1 MKQITIVATEFG
13 ALNHG
18 LDNRTA
24 LYNFLVKNDMTK
36 DDVLNAIKAAAT
48 EYCQTDEGKKTY
60 DSNCCNFNIGDL
72 DTYVPD
78 EICLKHGILLL
89 KSDYNC
95 EIHIDFNTQLVI
107 ESDIFSEE

>member
-13 ALNHG
+13 VLNHG
-18 LDNRTA
+18 LENRTV
-24 LYNFLVKNDMTK
+24 LYNFLVKDDMTK
-36 DDVLNAIKAAAT
+36 YDVLNAIKAAAT
-48 EYCQTDEGKKTY
+48 EYCQTEAGKKTY
-60 DSNCCNFNIGDL
+60 DDNCRNFNIGDL

-95 EIHIDFNTQLVI
+95 EIHMDFNTQLVI
-107 ESDIFSEE
+107 KSDIFPEE